1 MPKQENANPRRQIH
15 YHSSLKM
22 EAMIARLQYIGE
34 HVFSGN
40 RKAYAKTV
48 GISKSRLNRILSF
61 QGRFSVS
68 IFLRFV
74 ESGIAAAEWLFCGT
88 GPMHGRPDKLDDTAG
103 YIPAPMESRHPLF
116 DVFSAAPFLPKK
128 IRRFIAIK
136 PGEPDAVMQ
145 CLPMASCLFE
155 ARAAGNP
162 VVLFLDETAM
172 RAGVTHIALELMRLK
187 YVTAVSLT
195 ASAAGLDYS
204 AAKEHAYDNNAL
216 QQAVF
221 SAARTGLGFGAGVA
235 AFGFGKN
242 DNRARSIMA
251 TGHDLGVPIMVHA
264 AIGSDI
270 AHAGPALYGPEYGAA
285 IGATS
290 YVDLLVFIAHMQ
302 RRTITAPSLLVVGG
316 EEAVFARQLLHTA
329 VVAGAGPI
337 AEADFSQVHTGLL
350 SQQLPACAFTHT
362 AIDEYEKLF
371 PAFLTACHIVYEGG
385 RDEYEHKHRIASKPG
400 RRSSR
405 TA

>member
-1 MPKQENANPRRQIH
+1 MPKQENANRRRQIH
-15 YHSSLKM
+15 YRSSLKM
-22 EAMIARLQYIGE
+22 EAMIARLQYVGE

-103 YIPAPMESRHPLF
+103 YIPAPMTSRHPLF
-116 DVFSAAPFLPKK
+116 DVFSTAPFLPK
-128 IRRFIAIK
+128 RVGRFIAVR

-145 CLPMASCLFE
+145 CLPMAACLFE

-162 VVLFLDETAM
+162 VVLFLDEAAL
-172 RAGVTHIALELMRLK
+172 RAGVTHIAIELMRLK

-195 ASAAGLDYS
+195 APAAALDYS

-221 SAARTGLGFGAGVA
+221 AAARAGLGFGEGVT

-251 TGHDLGVPIMVHA
+251 AGYDLGVPVMVHA

-302 RRTITAPSLLVVGG
+302 RRNISAPNLFLVGG
-316 EEAVFARQLLHTA
+316 AEALFARQLLNTA
-329 VVAGAGPI
+329 IVAGSSPI
-337 AEADFSQVHTGLL
+337 DEVDFSQVHTGWL
-350 SQQLPACAFTHT
+350 SQQQTACDFTHK
-362 AIDEYEKLF
+362 AVAEYEKLF

-385 RDEYEHKHRIASKPG
+385 RDEYEHKHRLASKPG

-405 TA
+405 PA